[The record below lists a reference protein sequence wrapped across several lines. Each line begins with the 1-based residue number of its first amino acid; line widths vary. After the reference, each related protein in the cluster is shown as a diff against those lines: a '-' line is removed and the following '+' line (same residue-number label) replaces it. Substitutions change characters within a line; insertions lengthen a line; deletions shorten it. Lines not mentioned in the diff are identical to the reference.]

1 MQNFVTNV
9 LQITS
14 PIVRCAG
21 VSYIKAGLKVRQNP
35 TAKVPTLVSCP
46 VFSVKMISLASCT
59 IALLLSSAVFA
70 APAAPA
76 ASGVS
81 PAISSIVPAA
91 SHSSSAKPSSTTKSS
106 TVSVTSSAPASS
118 ATLPFIDLD
127 PNGPLWGPDETN
139 PQPIR
144 GSLGATIMGPDD
156 IDTAR
161 NNPDLIAAPST
172 DHGSVYV
179 INPTFVSLNKL
190 INGINSKNAKWP
202 FSLSHNR
209 LQTGGWA
216 RQQNG
221 NAKPLSL
228 LEVTLTLF
236 FFSSQRYASRHW

>member
-1 MQNFVTNV
+1 
-9 LQITS
+9 
-14 PIVRCAG
+14 
-21 VSYIKAGLKVRQNP
+21 
-35 TAKVPTLVSCP
+35 
-46 VFSVKMISLASCT
+46 MISLASCT
-59 IALLLSSAVFA
+59 IALLLSSTVFA

-81 PAISSIVPAA
+81 PAVSSVVVAA
-91 SHSSSAKPSSTTKSS
+91 SHSSAKPSSTTKSTIS
-106 TVSVTSSAPASS
+106 FTSSAPAST
-118 ATLPFIDLD
+118 ATVPFIDLD

-144 GSLGATIMGPDD
+144 GKLGATVIGPDD

-161 NNPDLIAAPST
+161 NNPDLIASPST

-179 INPTFVSLNKL
+179 INPSFVSLSKL
-190 INGINSKNAKWP
+190 IDGTNSKNAKWP

-221 NAKPLSL
+221 KANPLL
-228 LEVTLTLF
+228 LLDEILTLSV
-236 FFSSQRYASRHW
+236 FSSQCHASRYW